1 MTPTPE
7 LTKRLLEE
15 LSKLT
20 DEEISNHRNL
30 REFCIKWDIEDVN
43 NYNLFNSPS
52 QTPVPETNLQGH
64 GTHSP
69 PQRTHH
75 RLPTFG

>member
-15 LSKLT
+15 LSIHHDLHKL
-20 DEEISNHRNL
+20 
-30 REFCIKWDIEDVN
+30 CINWDIEDVN
-43 NYNLFNSPS
+43 NYNLFSSPS

-75 RLPTFG
+75 RFPTFG